1 MIPTY
6 HRIAYEGFAVANP
19 VELDRILA
27 VLAQAGLPSGAVAL
41 DIGAGAGGVSV
52 AMAKAHDLTVHAIER
67 DPAMARMIADRVAA
81 ASLADRVQVV
91 VENSATVLDRLSPV
105 DLIVALGTTEAA
117 GEGVRDPAGILRGLT
132 RHLRVPGYIL
142 WGDLFWKGD
151 PPAPLRQIIGLIGDY
166 ATDEGWRAAG
176 REAGLD
182 CVASEVSSDAAWDA
196 FFGGADSKVRAWLA
210 AHPDAPEANGI
221 RARAD
226 QIRTTF
232 DFGRP
237 YLGFGLYLFRKG
249 D

>member
-1 MIPTY
+1 MHPTY

-19 VELDRILA
+19 VDLSRVLA
-27 VLAQAGLPSGAVAL
+27 VLAEGDLPPGAVAL

-52 AMAKAHDLTVHAIER
+52 AIATAHDLTVHAIER
-67 DPAMARMIADRVAA
+67 DPAMARMIEDRVAA
-81 ASLADRVQVV
+81 AGLADRVHVL
-91 VENSATVLDRLSPV
+91 VENSGTALDRLSPV

-117 GEGVRDPAGILRGLT
+117 GEGLRDPVGILRGLAS
-132 RHLRVPGYIL
+132 HLRAPGYIL
-142 WGDLFWKGD
+142 WGDLFWRGD
-151 PPAPLRQIIGLIGDY
+151 PPEPLRQVIGLIGDY

-182 CVASEVSSDAAWDA
+182 CITREISSEADWDA
-196 FFGGADSKVRAWLA
+196 FFGGADARVRTWLD
-210 AHPDAPEANGI
+210 AHPDAREAGAI

-226 QIRTTF
+226 QIKTTF

-249 D
+249 

>member
-1 MIPTY
+1 MHPTY

-19 VELDRILA
+19 VDLA
-27 VLAQAGLPSGAVAL
+27 RVLAILAQAELRSGAVAL

-52 AMAKAHDLTVHAIER
+52 AMATAQDLMVHAIER
-67 DPAMARMIADRVAA
+67 DPAMARMIEDRVTTAG
-81 ASLADRVQVV
+81 LADRVHVV
-91 VENSATVLDRLSPV
+91 VENSATVLNLLSPV

-117 GEGVRDPAGILRGLT
+117 GEGVRDPVGILGGLA
-132 RHLRVPGYIL
+132 RHLRSPGYIL

-151 PPAPLRQIIGLIGDY
+151 PPAPLRHIIGLTGDY

-182 CVASEVSSDAAWDA
+182 CIASEISSDTAWDA
-196 FFGGADSKVRAWLA
+196 FFGGADDKVRRWLDT
-210 AHPDAPEANGI
+210 HPDAPEAAAI

-237 YLGFGLYLFRKG
+237 YLGFGLYLFRTR
-249 D
+249 